1 MTHVKPVGSVI
12 AELRKKKNITQD
24 ELARHIG
31 ISAQAVSKWENGGMP
46 DTELLPLI
54 ADFFE
59 ISIDE
64 LFGRKNQHCNIT
76 AAIFEHIRATAPD
89 SEERFKTIFELCW
102 DIERS
107 IFKFSDEVDA
117 DLINGGTIKDYENA
131 NKPDAQQYSSILSD
145 FGFTR
150 MGIANRLQYFMLVP
164 ETKNMQLGLFENI
177 DYIAF
182 FKDISDPDVFN
193 ALLLLFKREATK
205 AFTENLLVRE
215 LSIDSEKVKEVIK
228 ILKKYHLIRKT
239 QLELDDELRDVY
251 NFCPTPSFV
260 SLLIFAREII
270 DPPRH
275 FAFYSDGRNK
285 PYLA

>member
-182 FKDISDPDVFN
+182 FKDISPIF
-193 ALLLLFKREATK
+193 LP
-205 AFTENLLVRE
+205 
-215 LSIDSEKVKEVIK
+215 
-228 ILKKYHLIRKT
+228 
-239 QLELDDELRDVY
+239 
-251 NFCPTPSFV
+251 NFCS
-260 SLLIFAREII
+260 
-270 DPPRH
+270 
-275 FAFYSDGRNK
+275 
-285 PYLA
+285 